1 MVRIIQT
8 RNELLLPSKKQ
19 VILDFKICPKKQVI
33 LPYLES
39 TYACKDQLVLNMESK

>member
-1 MVRIIQT
+1 MNYSFR
-8 RNELLLPSKKQ
+8 PKKQ

-39 TYACKDQLVLNMESK
+39 TYACMNQLVSNMESK